1 MINKLQSALRLI
13 IILALVVVPFL
24 TFEEN
29 EQSPF
34 ELPKLIFLTYLTV
47 FVAICYLVIAL
58 KDREWKFRWSH
69 GLNNLTL
76 ILIATILSYQVS
88 NNSFNSLWGN
98 NNVPTDSVWTVSIF
112 LGFSFLVFQLFDT
125 RERILKLE
133 MSILFSIF
141 ALALYGIVQHFGM
154 DPIDWWGYPE
164 MRTAAYGTIGQSVG
178 YSTIVGAFIPLAG
191 FIFLKQKEKLKI
203 ALSLTVLTT
212 LLLGQMYSG
221 SRTPV
226 ALAVLIT
233 TAMALIL
240 FFKDRSIK
248 KNLIIYLITLV
259 TVQVVYFAEGG
270 TAIEKKMRAVS
281 LNSGINERVQVWTDG
296 VKIWQKYP
304 ILGAGPETFAL
315 ELKLANSKD
324 FNTNSKW
331 ALYWHKAH
339 NFFFHYLATLGLVGL
354 AAHLLLLFSALYWVW
369 CECRKQPEKDK
380 PNKKSDKKSEI
391 DQYRGLAYLAI
402 PIFIYLANLTAFHF
416 VLTQLFTAL
425 FFVLYFG
432 LKKNEDNFNL
442 SVKFPKYFNY
452 FNMVLMTVI
461 LLLVSH
467 EVWKFWMGDRYFSVS
482 RRYFEAER
490 NIPKA
495 LEYID
500 KAIVVKHTDCRF
512 YNRKA
517 TYLAAIYKYEF
528 KARPNFN
535 ADEAVTILDTMT
547 QAAVDCDP
555 HGPET
560 WFFRGK
566 IFTDIYMEGM
576 TRDLNIA
583 EQSFLQGAKYA
594 PINPIYKF
602 SLGVVYGNS
611 GRTNDFLKQMYEAI
625 DLKKDYFIAYTP
637 LIEYLYKNKNYDEV
651 ERLVRMIE
659 EVEVTTPDLVGE
671 LLKTTE
677 VSKKYNDLVRA
688 SRLSQAHRRLY
699 LAL

>member
-1 MINKLQSALRLI
+1 M
-13 IILALVVVPFL
+13 LALLVVPFL

-34 ELPKLIFLTYLTV
+34 ELPKLIFLTYVTIFV
-47 FVAICYLVIAL
+47 FICYIVMAL
-58 KDREWKFRWSH
+58 KDQEWKFRWSH

-76 ILIATILSYQVS
+76 ILVATVLSYQVS

-98 NNVPTDSVWTVSIF
+98 NNVPTDSVWIVIVF

-125 RERILKLE
+125 KERILKLE
-133 MSILFSIF
+133 TSVLFSIF
-141 ALALYGIVQHFGM
+141 ALAAYGIVQHFGM

-164 MRTAAYGTIGQSVG
+164 MKTAAYGTIGQSVG
-178 YSTIVGAFIPLAG
+178 YSTIVGSFIPLAG

-203 ALSLTVLTT
+203 VLSLVVLVT

-233 TAMALIL
+233 SAMAVAL
-240 FFKDRSIK
+240 FFKDRTIK
-248 KNLIIYLITLV
+248 KNLIIYFITLV
-259 TVQVVYFAEGG
+259 LVQVVYFAEGG
-270 TAIEKKMRAVS
+270 TAIEKKMQAVS
-281 LNSGINERVQVWTDG
+281 LNSGIKERVQVWTDG
-296 VKIWQKYP
+296 FKVWQKYP

-315 ELKLANSKD
+315 ELKLTNSKD

-339 NFFFHYLATLGLVGL
+339 NFIFHYLATIGIVGL

-369 CECRKQPEKDK
+369 IEYKRKPDVVKA
-380 PNKKSDKKSEI
+380 KKSLGIE
-391 DQYRGLAYLAI
+391 QYRSLPYLAI
-402 PIFIYLANLTAFHF
+402 PIFVYLANLTAFHF

-432 LKKNEDNFNL
+432 LKRPEDNFNL
-442 SVKFPKYFNY
+442 SIKFPKYINY

-467 EVWKFWMGDRYFSVS
+467 EVWKFWSGDRYFSVS
-482 RRYFEAER
+482 RRYFEGER

-495 LEYID
+495 LENID
-500 KAIVVKHTDCRF
+500 KAIITKHTDCRF

-528 KARPNFN
+528 KARPNFDV
-535 ADEAVTILDTMT
+535 DEAVSILNTIT
-547 QAAVDCDP
+547 QAAVECDP
-555 HGPET
+555 EGPET

-576 TRDLNIA
+576 TRDLRVA
-583 EQSFLQGAKYA
+583 EYSFQQGAKYA
-594 PINPIYKF
+594 PVNPIYKF

-611 GRTNDFLKQMYEAI
+611 GRGNDFLKQMYEAI
-625 DLKKDYFIAYTP
+625 DLKKDYFVAYTP
-637 LIEYLYKNKNYDEV
+637 LIEYLYKNKNLAEIA
-651 ERLVRMIE
+651 RLVGMIE
-659 EVEVTTPDLVGE
+659 EVQVTTPDLVAE
-671 LLKTTE
+671 LLKTVD
-677 VSKKYNDLVRA
+677 VSKRYNDLVMA
-688 SRLSQAHRRLY
+688 DRLSKAHRRMY